1 MKGIVLMS
9 HGPLAAGMHETSK
22 LFMGD
27 DIPQYT
33 YLCLNAEDSPEGF
46 DEALTAKIKE
56 VDTGEGVILIADLFG
71 GTPCNRAMMQLLNPN
86 VDLIAGMN
94 LAIVLQLL
102 GNRLSDNYDM
112 KELEGVGKDGVVYVN
127 PLMQAAMGGEDDD

>member
-9 HGPLAAGMHETSK
+9 HGPLASGMYEASK

-33 YLCLNAEDSPEGF
+33 FACLYADDSPEDYDLLL
-46 DEALTAKIKE
+46 DEKMKE
-56 VDTGEGVILIADLFG
+56 VDTGEGVILIADLMG
-71 GTPCNRAMMQLLNPN
+71 GTPCNRAMMKLMVNPKIE
-86 VDLIAGMN
+86 LIAGMN
-94 LAIVLQLL
+94 LSIVLQLL

-112 KELEGVGKDGVVYVN
+112 KELENVGKEGVLYVN
-127 PLMQAAMGGEDDD
+127 PMMQAAMGGN

>member
-9 HGPLAAGMHETSK
+9 HGPLAAGMFEASK

-27 DIPQYT
+27 DIPQYG
-33 YLCLNAEDSPEGF
+33 YVCLNAENSPEEF
-46 DEALTAKIKE
+46 DEALAARIKE
-56 VDTGEGVILIADLFG
+56 VDSGEGVILIADLMG
-71 GTPCNRAMMQLLNPN
+71 GTPCNRAMMLCLQPGIE
-86 VDLIAGMN
+86 LIAGMN

-112 KELEGVGKDGVVYVN
+112 KELETVGKDGVIYVN
-127 PLMQAAMGGEDDD
+127 PLMQAAMSGEN

>member
-33 YLCLNAEDSPEGF
+33 YLCLNAGDSPEDF
-46 DEALTAKIKE
+46 DAALAEKIKE
-56 VDTGEGVILIADLFG
+56 VDTGEGVILIADLMG
-71 GTPCNRAMMQLLNPN
+71 GTPCNRAMMLLMNPG
-86 VDLIAGMN
+86 VELIAGMN
-94 LAIVLQLL
+94 LSIVLQLL

-112 KELEGVGKDGVVYVN
+112 KELENVGKEGVLYVN
-127 PLMQAAMGGEDDD
+127 PLMQAAMSGDED